1 MTSVDQIPQ
10 RNPESEANSQKDR
23 PSTYKEKRIASGKP
37 LARGL
42 LHLIATPLAIAYCI
56 VLIVLS
62 DTTEQVV
69 GAVVFLFASTVLFGF
84 SALYHLGNWSPKV
97 LAIMRK
103 IDHANIFIL
112 IAGTYT
118 PISLMLLEGSSLVT
132 CLSVVWGGAII
143 GSIMHVSWID
153 FPRWLYVLLYV
164 AVGWVAVWYL
174 PEIWQAGSPAVVILI
189 IAGGVIYTIGAL
201 FYATK
206 RPNPWPRYFGFHE
219 FFHLCTV
226 LAYACHAVAIGLAY
240 AGV

>member
-1 MTSVDQIPQ
+1 MTSIDQVTSHD
-10 RNPESEANSQKDR
+10 NGSGT
-23 PSTYKEKRIASGKP
+23 PSREPRGSYREIRRQAGKP
-37 LARGL
+37 AARGL
-42 LHLIATPLAIAYCI
+42 LHLIATPLAIAFCI
-56 VLIVLS
+56 VLIVMS
-62 DTTEQVV
+62 DTGTQAV
-69 GAVVFLFASTVLFGF
+69 GAAVFLFASTALFGF

-103 IDHANIFIL
+103 IDHANIFVL

-118 PISLMLLEGSSLVT
+118 PISLILLEGSSLVT

-143 GSIMHVSWID
+143 GSIMHISWID
-153 FPRWLYVLLYV
+153 FPRWLYVALYV
-164 AVGWVAVWYL
+164 AVGWIAIWYL
-174 PEIWQAGSPAVVILI
+174 PEIWRNGSPTVVILI

-206 RPNPWPRYFGFHE
+206 RPNPWPRHFGFHE

-226 LAYACHAVAIGLAY
+226 LAYACHAVAIALAY